1 MAKRKKKIN
10 NVYIKVSKRL
20 LVLTGKPFYFLI
32 YSVTFILYII
42 GHFARTSFEKI
53 IYIKLPKVTK
63 IKLPQIKLAKYKKN
77 KTYKNLIKFSKKI
90 SLPKLNFKYKKN
102 KNYKLLL
109 KLVKQYKR
117 SFANYVGRKKI
128 SLLKVKLPDIP
139 LSKKKKIIAISLS
152 SLIIFIFASWYFV
165 FRDLPSPRD
174 LTNRK
179 IELTT
184 KIYDR
189 NGILLYQI

>member
-10 NVYIKVSKRL
+10 NVYIKVFKRL

-32 YSVTFILYII
+32 YGVAFILYII
-42 GHFARTSFEKI
+42 GHSARISFEKI
-53 IYIKLPKVTK
+53 ISIKLPEVPEIKLPK
-63 IKLPQIKLAKYKKN
+63 IKLPKYKKS

-90 SLPKLNFKYKKN
+90 SFPKLNFNYKKN
-102 KNYKLLL
+102 KNYKLLI
-109 KLVKQYKR
+109 KLVKQNK
-117 SFANYVGRKKI
+117 KKI
-128 SLLKVKLPDIP
+128 SLPKVKMPDIP
-139 LSKKKKIIAISLS
+139 LSKKKKIIALTLS
-152 SLIIFIFASWYFV
+152 SLIIFIFASWYFI

-189 NGILLYQI
+189 NGEGRSRKTK